1 MSPQQRGEETRSNIL
16 QAAVECFAQ
25 HGYEATGVNE
35 ICQRAGVT
43 KGAFYHHFPSKQA
56 VFTELLNR
64 WLDGLDKQLA
74 DALAGAASVPE
85 GLLHVADRAEHIF
98 DMADEQ
104 LPMFLEFWTEARH
117 DPVIRQEV
125 IAPYRR
131 YRDYFSGIIQ
141 AGMAEGS
148 LRQVDPDVVAQIIV
162 SLAVGLVLQGVLDPQ
177 GTNWGEVVREGLRML
192 LQDLEK
198 KQA

>member
-16 QAAVECFAQ
+16 TAATECFAQ
-25 HGYEATGVNE
+25 HGYDATGVNE

-74 DALAGAASVPE
+74 DALAGAPTVPE
-85 GLLHVADRAEHIF
+85 GLLQMADRTEHIF

-117 DPVIRQEV
+117 YPVIRQEV

-162 SLAVGLVLQGVLDPQ
+162 SLAVGLVLQGSLDPK
-177 GTNWGEVVREGLRML
+177 GTNWGQVIREGLRML

-198 KQA
+198 KPV